1 VATISLS
8 GAAVT
13 EVKGDA
19 VVVGVAAGPRG
30 LVLTDAAK
38 AVEAALGGKLPAL
51 LTALGHEGKA
61 EQIVKLPGGGKV
73 AATLVVVV
81 GLGKAPSARS
91 GWDHEVL
98 RRAAGAATRSMA
110 GARSVALALPAG
122 DADAVGAVA
131 EGALLGAYAYLRYR
145 SADNGGGDKAP
156 VAAITV
162 CAVSAGEP
170 ASKAAVSRAEVV
182 AEAVSLVRDLVN
194 TPPSDLRPADLA
206 AEAGAAT
213 AAVAGVKFEV
223 MDDKALKKGGYGG
236 IVGVGQGSSSPP
248 RLVKLTYRH
257 QRAKAHLALVGKG
270 VTFDSGG
277 LSLKPADAMITM
289 KCDMGGAA
297 AVVAATRAI
306 ARLKL
311 PVNVTT
317 WAPMVENMPSGTAQR
332 PSDVLKMYSG
342 KTVEVLNTD
351 AEGRLILADAL
362 ARACEDSPDVLVDV
376 ATLTGAVVIA
386 LGHRTSAIMAN
397 DDDLRDRVHGLAGRA
412 GELMWPLPLPEELRA
427 GLKSSV
433 ADIANIGERFGGALT
448 AGIFLKEFVTDGV
461 KWAHL
466 DIAGTAFNESDAY
479 GYTPKGGTGAGVR
492 TLIKLAE
499 DLAENGAP
507 AQS

>member
-1 VATISLS
+1 
-8 GAAVT
+8 
-13 EVKGDA
+13 
-19 VVVGVAAGPRG
+19 
-30 LVLTDAAK
+30 
-38 AVEAALGGKLPAL
+38 
-51 LTALGHEGKA
+51 
-61 EQIVKLPGGGKV
+61 
-73 AATLVVVV
+73 
-81 GLGKAPSARS
+81 
-91 GWDHEVL
+91 
-98 RRAAGAATRSMA
+98 
-110 GARSVALALPAG
+110 
-122 DADAVGAVA
+122 
-131 EGALLGAYAYLRYR
+131 
-145 SADNGGGDKAP
+145 
-156 VAAITV
+156 
-162 CAVSAGEP
+162 
-170 ASKAAVSRAEVV
+170 
-182 AEAVSLVRDLVN
+182 
-194 TPPSDLRPADLA
+194 
-206 AEAGAAT
+206 
-213 AAVAGVKFEV
+213 
-223 MDDKALKKGGYGG
+223 
-236 IVGVGQGSSSPP
+236 
-248 RLVKLTYRH
+248 VKLTYRH
-257 QRAKAHLALVGKG
+257 PRAKTHLALVGKG

-397 DDDLRDRVHGLAGRA
+397 DDDLRARVHGLSASA

-448 AGIFLKEFVTDGV
+448 AGIFLKEFVADGV

-466 DIAGTAFNESDAY
+466 DIAGTAFNESEAY

-492 TLIKLAE
+492 TLIQLAE

-507 AQS
+507 AGAGTPPVDASAPRRAAQP